1 MFRFWEQFF
10 LQLEIAWWDIQYL
23 ILGCL
28 QHLKVAEHCNTK
40 DYQGNFWGS
49 GRFWFGGST
58 LSSVLL
64 IMLDRILAH
73 LGPICFSLVW
83 TTWSAAIPQ
92 PKPMSKESQGLF
104 KVWCATRLIL
114 LSYNTSLDPGFWF
127 TRFLLNFLSSKSSQL
142 REKKTKGYF
151 WSMRIYDGVLFSENK
166 K

>member
-28 QHLKVAEHCNTK
+28 QHLKVTEHCNTK

-49 GRFWFGGST
+49 GRFWFGG
-58 LSSVLL
+58 SSVLL